1 MRRILIVG
9 AVYDKHAYRF
19 ISKLKEN
26 NSTLEI
32 DVFSYTKMCEPP
44 ECAEFCDNVFYPVEV
59 LPVLYKLR
67 YVGPLLRAWNF
78 RRSLQLG
85 KEYDAIIVLW
95 VYTQN
100 LFAYNAY
107 KKLAK
112 NLILVPLGSDVLR
125 IGRFTRLFLRPIY
138 QNADYVVLSPIDFK
152 LKVQKY
158 FGVEESHI
166 VMLDFGSSLID
177 LLTHNSITKEE
188 AKKQLDIS
196 DKFVLTI
203 GYNASIAQN
212 HLSVIQQIDSVRDK
226 LPSNILLL
234 LPMTYPS
241 TMAAREYVRNVRE
254 YVQMR
259 GYSYMVI
266 EEYLDEKKL
275 LYIRKSSDIFI
286 HAQLT
291 DAGCASIQEYIL
303 SGSIVLNA
311 GWLRYSELESYGI
324 PYFIFNTIN
333 DLGLCLLEAVKKR
346 GDFKYS
352 PSLLKK
358 ISQKGWNYQIKLWLS
373 FLDSIK

>member
-9 AVYDKHAYRF
+9 EVYDKHAYRF